1 MCHSRDLSVRE
12 CERRVRAGGA
22 RPRKKTTR
30 KKTTS
35 GSIEPGLRALMENA
49 ERVYGS
55 PVTIARD
62 TEGSKGTISLRFF
75 DDSDLVRV
83 LKIMGVDTDIS

>member
-1 MCHSRDLSVRE
+1 VRE
-12 CERRVRAGGA
+12 CERRVQAGGSK
-22 RPRKKTTR
+22 PQRKKARR
-30 KKTTS
+30 KAAA
-35 GSIEPGLRALMENA
+35 GPVDPALRALMENA

-62 TEGSKGTISLRFF
+62 ADNGKGSISLRFYS
-75 DDSDLVRV
+75 DSDLVRV

>member
-1 MCHSRDLSVRE
+1 
-12 CERRVRAGGA
+12 
-22 RPRKKTTR
+22 
-30 KKTTS
+30 
-35 GSIEPGLRALMENA
+35 MENA

-62 TEGSKGTISLRFF
+62 ANNGKGSISLRFYS
-75 DDSDLVRV
+75 DSDLVRV